1 MSSFNNYLITI
12 EDTMEMCFF
21 ESIKKL
27 LNYLKQTGVIPPNYV
42 YSKKYITTTSSS
54 GNSVCIIFKN
64 FPVVYQI
71 YPNRHLYERMK
82 SICKSLI
89 LTYENSNGHYI
100 THHKDFIEALQC
112 ITYQKIEPINQFGFN
127 YEKMKEH
134 VKLHIDKIKTDVQ
147 KSLKVLHE
155 HTISHGDPTI
165 DNIGFNS
172 DTGNYVLFDYDK
184 SKSNCSVFDMQ
195 KDQSLF
201 EISLQHYLI

>member
-1 MSSFNNYLITI
+1 MSSLENYLITI

-21 ESIKKL
+21 DSIKKL
-27 LNYLKQTGVIPPNYV
+27 LNYLKQNEFISPNFI
-42 YSKKYITTTSSS
+42 YSNKYITITSSS

-82 SICKSLI
+82 FICKSLI
-89 LTYENSNGHYI
+89 STYENSNGHYV
-100 THHKDFIEALQC
+100 THHKDFIEPLQC

-134 VKLHIDKIKTDVQ
+134 VILHLDKIKADVQ
-147 KSLKVLHE
+147 KSLEVLHK
-155 HTISHGDPTI
+155 HCISHGDPTI

-172 DTGNYVLFDYDK
+172 NTENYVLFDYDK
-184 SKSNCSVFDMQ
+184 SKSNCSVFDME

-201 EISLQHYLI
+201 EKSLQHYLL